1 MSLLRRRMMMQTME
15 SGAKYPLV
23 NGRHEFSDGSYVEI
37 SNGNHIMFYKSING
51 GGYINI
57 SDISQ
62 NSDTIDNVKNINYKP
77 KIYTIPAGV
86 QTRFEVKNVKGIGD
100 YDAQTNFRLSE
111 RNTSG
116 SFKTGTFNT
125 SNPEFNTTVKKTLL
139 GPEDVGCL
147 FVYSTMP
154 KGASIEFDI
163 EFYVNGERWI

>member
-1 MSLLRRRMMMQTME
+1 METKE

-23 NGRHEFSDGSYVEI
+23 NGRHEFSEGSYIEI
-37 SNGNHIMFYKSING
+37 SNENHIMFYKSTKG

-62 NSDTIDNVKNINYKP
+62 NTKSIGDIQNINYKP

-111 RNTSG
+111 RNISG
-116 SFKTGTFNT
+116 SFKTGGFTYN
-125 SNPEFNTTVKKTLL
+125 NPEFNTVVLKTLEN
-139 GPEDVGCL
+139 PEDVGCL
-147 FVYSTMP
+147 FIYSAMP
-154 KGASIEFDI
+154 AGAQVEFDVQ
-163 EFYVNGERWI
+163 FTVDDERWI